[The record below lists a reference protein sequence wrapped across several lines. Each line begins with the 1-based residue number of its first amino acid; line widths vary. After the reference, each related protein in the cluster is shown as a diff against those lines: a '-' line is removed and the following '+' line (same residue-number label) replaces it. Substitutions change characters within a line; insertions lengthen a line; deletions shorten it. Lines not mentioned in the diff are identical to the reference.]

1 MERKRRVTQ
10 RDVADRANV
19 STAVVSYVINDG
31 PRPTSPEVRERVLR
45 AVAELGYHPNAV
57 ARGLRAGRTHTIGF
71 VANDYSPLETFGSH
85 YLASILSAMTG
96 ELKARDHYLLI
107 YPMAIGEE
115 LAPLARLLRSD
126 RLDGVVVRLVHD
138 PPATDELLALIAE
151 THVPCV
157 CIERPAAERFGFPSV
172 TYDDAAGAA
181 AATRYLIER
190 GHRRI
195 AHLHGDLRYATAQA
209 RRDGYRRALVA
220 AGLPVDPALDRATEW
235 SAAQAAVAMRALLR
249 LPAPPTAVF
258 AASDDLG
265 LGALEAARAAGCRV
279 PDDVAVIGFDD
290 IPLAREITPSLTT
303 VRIPLAEI
311 GRRAARLVVGDPD
324 RVGEGLVDVLPIELI
339 PRGSA

>member
-10 RDVADRANV
+10 RDVAGRANV

-31 PRPTSPEVRERVLR
+31 PRPTSPEVRARVLR

-71 VANDYSPLETFGSH
+71 VANDYAPLETFGSH

-126 RLDGVVVRLVHD
+126 RLDGLVVRLVHD

-157 CIERPAAERFGFPSV
+157 CIERPAAARFGFPSV

-209 RRDGYRRALVA
+209 RRAGYRRALTE
-220 AGLPVDPALDRATEW
+220 AGLAVDPDLDRATEW

-324 RVGEGLVDVLPIELI
+324 RVGEGLVDILPIELI